1 MQHGDDV
8 IPIVVVALK

>member
-8 IPIVVVALK
+8 IPIVVVTLK